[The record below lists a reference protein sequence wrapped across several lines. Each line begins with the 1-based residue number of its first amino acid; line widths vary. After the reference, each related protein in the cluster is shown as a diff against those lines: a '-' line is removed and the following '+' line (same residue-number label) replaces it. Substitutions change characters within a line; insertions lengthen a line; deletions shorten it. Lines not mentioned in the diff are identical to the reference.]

1 MPIGE
6 EFKDKLPLFC
16 SAQGDSYQ
24 HHKNDT
30 MYITNDGELSIE
42 EIHPDGYLSME
53 EIFLFA
59 RNLLQK
65 GASLA
70 KKICI

>member
-16 SAQGDSYQ
+16 SAQGDSNQ
-24 HHKNDT
+24 HNKNDT

-53 EIFLFA
+53 EIFPFA
-59 RNLLQK
+59 RNQLQK